1 MKNRNTQ
8 FPPDATAVDE
18 PAGIDGDFAPSPES
32 TEDPVPASDPPATV
46 DPAVPTA
53 SAVPELPV
61 ASALP
66 PLAPLL
72 PTAAVPAPLES
83 RLQRL
88 EMELAQ
94 LRTAPT
100 RDSRLAVARAGDA
113 TLPAAV
119 PDPAAEVVRGP
130 GRFWTD
136 LGRRLAAPSAPAA
149 AAPRAVGPSSLVPP
163 GVRRSWALW
172 DAITELRAM
181 YWMFFDPRY
190 RLSWI
195 ARLAPPVILAMIA
208 TSLYWMPG
216 TILPYVGA
224 VIDKIGDLIL
234 AYILFKLL
242 SNEARRYRETAPD
255 LPPSLRL

>member
-8 FPPDATAVDE
+8 FPPDATAADE
-18 PAGIDGDFAPSPES
+18 SAGIDGDFAPSPES
-32 TEDPVPASDPPATV
+32 TEEPVPASDPQIET
-46 DPAVPTA
+46 PTA
-53 SAVPELPV
+53 SESAPPPELPV

-66 PLAPLL
+66 PVAPLL
-72 PTAAVPAPLES
+72 PTAADAAPLES

-94 LRTAPT
+94 LRTAQT
-100 RDSRLAVARAGDA
+100 RDSRFAVAQAADA
-113 TLPAAV
+113 TLPVAAPV
-119 PDPAAEVVRGP
+119 PPAEVVRRP

-136 LGRRLAAPSAPAA
+136 LGRRITAPSAPAA
-149 AAPRAVGPSSLVPP
+149 SPPRTAGLSSLVPP

-190 RLSWI
+190 RLSWM
-195 ARLAPPVILAMIA
+195 ARLAPPIILALIV

-216 TILPYVGA
+216 TILPYIGM